1 MFIRIKSTPNSPR
14 RSVQVVESVRTG
26 TKVSQK
32 IVRYMGI
39 AMDDQEA
46 AQLRHMGEEFIER
59 ESLAR
64 LNGQSLFDVPNLPKP
79 GRPAR
84 QTLESVLPPSEVA
97 LSDVV
102 EETRRVEGPHEVLG
116 HLYDYLRFN
125 KILGDR
131 TRGAGLLRDLVI
143 ARVMAPDS
151 KRASVHNLQENYG
164 KEHSLDALYRLMDQV
179 EANLDRLKQQVYQ
192 ATASLLDRTVDIL
205 LFDVT
210 TLYFESVQIDE
221 DETDEQ
227 GEVTL
232 GLRKFGYSKDQ
243 KFHMTQVVIA
253 LATTAEGLPIGYE
266 LFPGNTA
273 EVKTLI
279 ACINNWRTTLKIDK
293 VSFVADRAL
302 CSEANLTV
310 LAQQSWNYVVAMP
323 MRKSLTGSEQARL
336 LESRIAKAMQID
348 GDLMWV
354 RETTW
359 KGRRL
364 IATYSAKRAYKD
376 AADRQAILDKL
387 QKKLQQAKSA
397 KSAKPTKTKPTP
409 TGPDAAQ
416 VDAVPATETKA
427 GNAKKL
433 ISNSGYMKYTTQT
446 DTGGVFEINTEKV
459 AADAAWDG
467 MHAIVTNDW
476 ETPADILLARYRR
489 LWMIEDSFR
498 LIKHNLAVRPIYHFK
513 HERIKAHIGI
523 CYLAFALMRHAQ
535 VRIKLAQQPMSVEDI
550 KRTLHGVQS
559 SILVHRTTKARYRL
573 PGKFTHDAAK
583 IYRAFGITR
592 NLDAAVLLD

>member
-26 TKVSQK
+26 AKVAQK

-39 AMDDQEA
+39 AMNDQEEG
-46 AQLRHMGEEFIER
+46 QLRLMGEEFIEH
-59 ESLAR
+59 ETLAR
-64 LNGQSLFDVPNLPKP
+64 LNGQSLFDTPALPKV
-79 GRPAR
+79 GRPAK

-97 LSDVV
+97 LSEVV

-116 HLYDYLRFN
+116 HLYDYLGFGR
-125 KILGDR
+125 ILGER
-131 TRGAGLLRDLVI
+131 ARGANLLRDLVI

-151 KRASVHNLQENYG
+151 KRASVQNLQENYG

-179 EANLDRLKQQVYQ
+179 ESNLDRLKQQVYE
-192 ATASLLDRTVDIL
+192 ATTSLLDRAVDIL

-210 TLYFESVQIDE
+210 TLYFESVHIDE
-221 DETDEQ
+221 DKTDDQ
-227 GEVTL
+227 GVVTL

-266 LFPGNTA
+266 LFAGNTA

-279 ACINNWRTTLKIDK
+279 ACINNWRATLKIEK

-302 CSEANLTV
+302 CSDANLQV
-310 LAQQSWNYVVAMP
+310 LEQQSWNYVVAMP
-323 MRKSLTGSEQARL
+323 MRKSLTAAEQACVL
-336 LESRIAKAMQID
+336 NSQTAKAKQIE
-348 GDLMWV
+348 GDLLWV
-354 RETTW
+354 RESTW

-364 IATYSAKRAYKD
+364 IATYSAKRAHKD

-387 QKKLQQAKSA
+387 TKKLQQAKPVKT
-397 KSAKPTKTKPTP
+397 KSAKTKAS
-409 TGPDAAQ
+409 DAKA
-416 VDAVPATETKA
+416 DETKIA
-427 GNAKKL
+427 ETKIAETKQGNAKKL
-433 ISNSGYMKYTTQT
+433 ISNSGYMKYTAQS

-459 AADAAWDG
+459 LADTAWDG

-476 ETPADILLARYRR
+476 ETPAEILLARYRR
-489 LWMIEDSFR
+489 LWVIEDSFR
-498 LIKHNLAVRPIYHFK
+498 LIKHNLSVRPIYHFK

-535 VRIKLAQQPMSVEDI
+535 VRIKLAQHQMSVEDI
-550 KRTLHGVQS
+550 KRTLYGVQA
-559 SILVHRTTKARYRL
+559 SILIHKKTKARYRL
-573 PGKFTHDAAK
+573 PGKFTHDAVK
-583 IYRAFGITR
+583 IYRAFGVTR
-592 NLDAAVLLD
+592 NLDVAVLLD